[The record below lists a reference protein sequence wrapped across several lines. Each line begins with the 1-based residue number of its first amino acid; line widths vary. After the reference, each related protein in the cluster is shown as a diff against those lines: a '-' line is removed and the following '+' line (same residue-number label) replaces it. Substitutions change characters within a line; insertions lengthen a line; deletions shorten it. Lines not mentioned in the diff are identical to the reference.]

1 MLFFRVKNQQTE
13 QQNLFE
19 TAPVERYELLTKEEL
34 ITLALGYE
42 RAIKAINKDNDRLRA
57 INSELEQ
64 KKLFVDEQLINIK
77 NKLFGKSSE
86 RSVKKISTSPQPT
99 LSRKK
104 KIQLPSERYPE
115 APLIERHVTL
125 DELPKCKCCQSEMQ
139 DSGMTEESEYLTKV
153 PAQYYVVVQVRHKY
167 ACRKCHGDI
176 VTAPAPPRITPGGG
190 YSDELMIDVSVS
202 KYCDLI
208 PIERQAKMAARE
220 GLKELPAQSLIEG
233 THQLADFVKG
243 AYDKLKNEILAST
256 IWHADETPHRMLE
269 GDKKC
274 NWYLWGFLTK
284 TTSYFEYHD
293 TRSGD
298 VASELLVQ
306 SQCEY
311 LISDVFSGY
320 GKAVKETNKIRAEKL
335 LPLIQHVYCNAHA
348 RRNFVKAAETMP
360 KEAEFFLRNYRMIYR
375 LEQLAKNFP
384 DHRLRIRKRMRKYFE
399 KMRDRSLKDKA
410 GYSAKSKL
418 GQAMGYFLNNYN
430 EFIRFIDHTD
440 LVIDNNPAERL
451 LRSPVIGRKTWY
463 GTHSKR
469 GAETAAVLFSLVE
482 SCKLNQINPREYFKN
497 LVQHLHQG
505 KNAYTP
511 KEYKDLLKN

>member
-1 MLFFRVKNQQTE
+1 MTQEEIIFAEV
-13 QQNLFE
+13 
-19 TAPVERYELLTKEEL
+19 PVEKMSLLTKEDLL
-34 ITLALGYE
+34 ILLRGEQSLRKQLQKENTRLLALQE
-42 RAIKAINKDNDRLRA
+42 
-57 INSELEQ
+57 ELKQRSFFTEE
-64 KKLFVDEQLINIK
+64 KFINIK

-86 RSVKKISTSPQPT
+86 RSVRKISTNPQST
-99 LSRKK
+99 SSRKK

-115 APLIERHVTL
+115 APLIERHITL
-125 DELPKCKCCQSEMQ
+125 DELPKCKCCQMEMQ

-153 PAQYYVVVQVRHKY
+153 PAQYYVVVQIRHKY

-190 YSDELMIDVSVS
+190 YSDELMIDTAVS

-208 PIERQAKMAARE
+208 PIERQAKMASRE

-298 VASELLVQ
+298 VASQLLVQ

-360 KEAEFFLRNYRMIYR
+360 EEAEYFLKNYRMIYR
-375 LEQLAKNFP
+375 LEQLAKNYP

-410 GYSAKSKL
+410 GYSTKSKL
-418 GQAMGYFLNNYN
+418 GQAIGYFLNNYN
-430 EFIRFIDHTD
+430 EFIRFIENAD
-440 LVIDNNPAERL
+440 LAIDNNPAERL